1 MAISIMCIKLYK
13 AAPITSVLDLKTGLA
28 LGAVK
33 ATSDESG
40 PKDKTLLMEKHGYV
54 IATTYCCTSYYV
66 TCRVSMN
73 QVHVL

>member
-40 PKDKTLLMEKHGYV
+40 PEDKTLSMEKHGDV

-66 TCRVSMN
+66 TCWV
-73 QVHVL
+73 